1 MADSTGSLL
10 PNVTLPGSDPS
21 RAREMVSLIDQVL
34 AILDPSTTP
43 AARATPARFLLRVA
57 WHEGDRLRA
66 RAQYQDG
73 PARSFFQLEA
83 HRARDAGDYARMKGW
98 LGTLGKLAGV
108 PEAPL
113 RDAFLALPSWNA
125 ADPAASAWFPAGN
138 QVGTLLEKSD
148 AFGIALTRIAFKKIP
163 AAIPTSIQE
172 QAAYWYKYWKRAGG
186 DPGALQSAFAAEASS
201 LETMLA
207 GA

>member
-1 MADSTGSLL
+1 ML
-10 PNVTLPGSDPS
+10 PNVTLPGSHAS
-21 RAREMVSLIDQVL
+21 RAREMVQLIDQVL
-34 AILDPSTTP
+34 AILDPSATP

-66 RAQYQDG
+66 RAQYGDG

-83 HRARDAGDYARMKGW
+83 HRARDAGDYARTKGW
-98 LGTLGKLAGV
+98 LGTLGTLAGAL
-108 PEAPL
+108 EEEL

-138 QVGTLLEKSD
+138 QVGTLLEESD
-148 AFGIALTRIAFKKIP
+148 AFAIALARIAFKKVP
-163 AAIPTSIQE
+163 AAIPASIDD
-172 QAAYWYKYWKRAGG
+172 QAAYWYQHWKRAGG
-186 DPGALQSAFAAEASS
+186 NPGALQSAFAAEASS

-207 GA
+207 GV